1 MLYFALY
8 TALQSCCRKTFFKPT
23 INNGNV
29 RRLGHQQ
36 ETSPTSQSVAHALR
50 TDTSTHTVYTHT
62 HTLSTHTYSPH
73 SQQLLDKVARL
84 HEAWPIVSATL
95 VACQRVLSFSLSVS
109 FSVSVF
115 HSLSLSQCAFG
126 SFSMWHRR
134 QQECSRSKVPPRKSL
149 DTGLIR
155 FESIDLRLTTYCS
168 GREVNALFKVKLKV
182 N

>member
-84 HEAWPIVSATL
+84 HEAWQIVSATL
-95 VACQRVLSFSLSVS
+95 VRLPTCSL
-109 FSVSVF
+109 FL
-115 HSLSLSQCAFG
+115 SLSLSLSSTPSLSLSVLSEAFPCG
-126 SFSMWHRR
+126 TADNRNV
-134 QQECSRSKVPPRKSL
+134 QEVKCRHESL
-149 DTGLIR
+149 
-155 FESIDLRLTTYCS
+155 SIQ
-168 GREVNALFKVKLKV
+168 V
-182 N
+182 